1 MTWLVLTAT
10 VAVGAALVVL
20 YLARTAKP
28 VPDYADPDLDEVP
41 MEEFLDESSDASRA
55 RHE

>member
-1 MTWLVLTAT
+1 MTWLVLTAA

-28 VPDYADPDLDEVP
+28 VPDYADPDVAEVP
-41 MEEFLDESSDASRA
+41 MEEFLDESAPPA
-55 RHE
+55 PPRHP